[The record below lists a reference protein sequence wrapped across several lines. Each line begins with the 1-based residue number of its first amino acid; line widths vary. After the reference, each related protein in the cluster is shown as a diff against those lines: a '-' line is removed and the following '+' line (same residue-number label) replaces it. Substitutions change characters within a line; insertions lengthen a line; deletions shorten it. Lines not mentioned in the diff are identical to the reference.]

1 MKVRYNSLRQVTFHP
16 PATIF
21 IRTCIIFR
29 FFSILLLPEL
39 WHVLGRLLF
48 FSLFFFFF
56 WCWYRFC
63 LFSPFSSPGRPS
75 KNRKEK
81 GFEGRDKKKK
91 KEKRERQHPRC
102 IPSSPPLL
110 LSLFSLYFSNIHQSL
125 WRTSSNSSTF
135 PANLR
140 PVLTDW
146 KISISSFLDTTLP
159 WLKVASIPLT
169 PSRLALRHHRSITA

>member
-91 KEKRERQHPRC
+91 KKNEKGSIRGAYLV
-102 IPSSPPLL
+102 PLPCYY
-110 LSLFSLYFSNIHQSL
+110 LSFL
-125 WRTSSNSSTF
+125 
-135 PANLR
+135 
-140 PVLTDW
+140 
-146 KISISSFLDTTLP
+146 SISPTSTSHYGGR
-159 WLKVASIPLT
+159 A
-169 PSRLALRHHRSITA
+169 ATAAPFPPTCAQF